1 MMFQVAVL
9 LAGLTVV
16 ESQASGVTDRSGHQ
30 GFLSKSPPSGSEA
43 VYYSSRSSLGDYD
56 KFIVPNVKHVQPG
69 NGPDALSLHKGS
81 AEDLDPRKIALKE
94 EEKDAQNSLVS
105 GSHMPVA
112 LSAFA
117 VGLLSFMSML
127 GVRMWRSL
135 QPAAVLTSSGGL
147 GSDMSIN
154 LASDSG
160 SNNME
165 LKSQDSTTNSAGST
179 APLGAK
185 VPAMDRRDVLG
196 TLASTAALTV
206 SVPAFADDAATA
218 PAPAAAPAAEEKPI
232 NGGSGY
238 DSFPTDWGI
247 NGDYYPDAAKVVA
260 HMRLATSLD
269 KGAPDMEKIAL
280 NTKKEMID
288 FVSFYRRFTNVSG
301 KQSFSTLYTAIN
313 VLAGHYTSYGPKFPV
328 PEKRRKRLFQE
339 YAEIEKNIKK
349 KR

>member
-1 MMFQVAVL
+1 
-9 LAGLTVV
+9 
-16 ESQASGVTDRSGHQ
+16 
-30 GFLSKSPPSGSEA
+30 
-43 VYYSSRSSLGDYD
+43 
-56 KFIVPNVKHVQPG
+56 
-69 NGPDALSLHKGS
+69 LSLHKGS
-81 AEDLDPRKIALKE
+81 AGHGAEDLDPRKIALKE

-135 QPAAVLTSSGGL
+135 QPAAVLSSGGL